1 MCQSA
6 FYCLNKYPPNK
17 TTKQRRLML
26 CIVLCG
32 LIRVRL
38 MLSLLGS
45 WKGIRSTRLAKK
57 KNVLPLESSK
67 REEEGLEVGAAVT
80 FKSFYF
86 SYAWLREGSCVC
98 THARYTAWRS
108 EDNEN
113 YSFPSTVWAQ
123 QILTPGGKRFLQFS
137 CHAGLRSPLN

>member
-1 MCQSA
+1 MRCFVWFNPRWADA
-6 FYCLNKYPPNK
+6 FPS
-17 TTKQRRLML
+17 RLMERYQKHTS
-26 CIVLCG
+26 G
-32 LIRVRL
+32 
-38 MLSLLGS
+38 
-45 WKGIRSTRLAKK
+45 KK

-137 CHAGLRSPLN
+137 CHASLRSPLN